1 MIKHIFLI
9 FTILYTINGEVTV
22 LNKDNFDKHLEES
35 EYLLVKFYAPW
46 CGHCKKLA
54 PHYDKLS
61 EEGVESVTV
70 AKVDATVETEL
81 AAKYEVKGY
90 PTLKWFING
99 TEYDFK
105 GGRDFDTM
113 NAFLKKAT
121 GEWADFIETQEQ
133 LDSLLEFSD
142 EDAVVVSNH
151 DTSYLR
157 PLAAQLGAVA
167 FGQLVEDGKSL
178 LPENTLRVYNKF
190 EGSLDY
196 YDFVEDKDGPTNVNF
211 IRRHSIPLINKLKS
225 TSIKRAFEYS
235 RQHFI
240 VVTDDKNYDKVVD
253 QMRPVADLHSPHI
266 IFVTVESTNK
276 QVVDMFGIKEFPTA
290 VLVNLSPK
298 IVKYPMEG
306 EITSENLRNHVTAY
320 QAGELT
326 ASLKS
331 EEPPESQE
339 EGKPHV
345 IVGKTFKETVKSN
358 ENVFVKFYAPWCGH
372 CKKLAPVWD
381 ELAEKLQ
388 DENVVIAKY
397 DATAN
402 ENEDLNIKG
411 FPTLKYYKN
420 GNAIDYSGGRD
431 LDSLVKFVGEH
442 ATLSAGHTEL

>member
-54 PHYDKLS
+54 PHYDRLS
-61 EEGVESVTV
+61 EEGVDQVTV

-81 AAKYEVKGY
+81 ASKYEVKGY

-121 GEWADFIETQEQ
+121 GEWAAFIETQEQ
-133 LDSLLEFSD
+133 LDSVLEFSD
-142 EDAVVVSNH
+142 EDAVVVSSH
-151 DTSYLR
+151 DASYLR
-157 PLAAQLGAVA
+157 PLAAKLGAVTFA
-167 FGQLVEDGKSL
+167 QVLNHDL
-178 LPENTLRVYNKF
+178 LAKNTLRVYNKF
-190 EGSLDY
+190 YGSLDFY
-196 YDFVEDKDGPTNVNF
+196 EFVDTTDGPTDVNF
-211 IRRHSIPLINKLKS
+211 IRRHSIPFVNKLKS
-225 TSIKRAFEYS
+225 TAIKRAFEYS

-240 VVTDDKNYDKVVD
+240 VITEDKDYEAVVR
-253 QMRPVADLHSPHI
+253 QMKPVAEQYSPQY
-266 IFVTVESTNK
+266 IFVTVEASNK
-276 QVVDMFGIKEFPTA
+276 QVVEMFGVTEFPAA

-306 EITSENLRNHVTAY
+306 EITSENLRKHVEAY
-320 QAGELT
+320 NNGDLQPV
-326 ASLKS
+326 LKS
-331 EEPPESQE
+331 ADEPEQE

-345 IVGKTFKETVKSN
+345 IVGTTYADTLKNN

-381 ELAEKLQ
+381 ELAEKLK

-402 ENEDLNIKG
+402 ENEGVNIKG
-411 FPTLKYYKN
+411 FPTLKFYKN
-420 GNAIDYSGGRD
+420 GNAIDFNGGRD
-431 LDSLVKFVGEH
+431 LDTLIKFVGEH